1 MKAAALRA
9 QELYPRE
16 PEWQRVYGD
25 QPASVVGDA
34 FTPHIAIYG
43 ATWHLQK
50 KRPEPARELL
60 RFKFFP
66 FKLFTKFLFLN
77 CHIYLKKEVVLR

>member
-1 MKAAALRA
+1 MFVYFLLFTTEWVGFRLKAAAIRA

-60 RFKFFP
+60 R
-66 FKLFTKFLFLN
+66 
-77 CHIYLKKEVVLR
+77 